1 MSFLASTSQDERAQR
16 PSALKTLAR
25 TGAVGLGLALA
36 ACGSTGSTRPTPSV
50 DPSAPGVVTPAAP
63 PIMTREGM
71 TPPFMAGRTITR
83 IGILLPF
90 ATRPAEAGALYQ
102 AAELAVFTYGDPGT
116 LLIPRDSGATAASA
130 AEAAR
135 LLLRDGADVILGP
148 VERETVAGAAQAAR
162 ERNVPVVG
170 FSSDRT
176 IAGNGVYIL
185 SLPLEEDVRRIV
197 DYAVSKG
204 LRSYALLAPE
214 NDYGRRVEAALR
226 AETAAR
232 GAAVTLTQF
241 YNRSDREAATAA
253 RTLATQLRRTPVQ
266 AILIAES
273 GSVLRATGPALLIGG
288 VNMSQVKLLGT
299 GAWSGGDTQRE
310 PTLAG
315 GWYAS
320 PDPALRA
327 DFEQRYRTAFNRAPS
342 RIASLGYD
350 GVMLAIEAAR
360 QNRQD
365 VVSRASLERTDGF
378 TGADG
383 LFRFRPDG
391 SIERGLAIMELRQQ
405 GPAAV
410 DPAPRTLRVN

>member
-1 MSFLASTSQDERAQR
+1 
-16 PSALKTLAR
+16 
-25 TGAVGLGLALA
+25 
-36 ACGSTGSTRPTPSV
+36 
-50 DPSAPGVVTPAAP
+50 
-63 PIMTREGM
+63 MTRDGM

-83 IGILLPF
+83 IGLLLPF
-90 ATRPAEAGALYQ
+90 ASRPAEAGALYQ

-148 VERETVAGAAQAAR
+148 VERETVAGAAQVAR

-185 SLPLEEDVRRIV
+185 SLPLEEDVRRII
-197 DYAVSKG
+197 DFSVSKG

-226 AETAAR
+226 AEAAAR
-232 GAAVTLTQF
+232 GATVGVTQF
-241 YNRSDREAATAA
+241 YTRTDRDAATAA
-253 RTLATQLRRTPVQ
+253 RALATQLRRTPVQ

-288 VNMSQVKLLGT
+288 VNMGQVKLLGT
-299 GAWSGGDTQRE
+299 GAWAGGDAQRE

-315 GWYAS
+315 GWFAS
-320 PDPALRA
+320 PDPAVRA

-350 GVMLAIEAAR
+350 GVMLAIDAAKS
-360 QNRQD
+360 NRQD
-365 VVSRASLERTDGF
+365 TLSRAVLERAEGF
-378 TGADG
+378 SGADG
-383 LFRFRPDG
+383 VFRFRQDG
-391 SIERGLAIMELRQQ
+391 SIERGLAILELRQQ

>member
-1 MSFLASTSQDERAQR
+1 MSFIASTSRGQRAQR
-16 PSALKTLAR
+16 VSPLLKAGALA
-25 TGAVGLGLALA
+25 LGLAVA
-36 ACGSTGSTRPTPSV
+36 ACGSTGTTSSGPGPS
-50 DPSAPGVVTPAAP
+50 PAPGVVTPAAP
-63 PIMTREGM
+63 PIMTRDGM
-71 TPPFMAGRTITR
+71 TPPFMAGRSITR
-83 IGILLPF
+83 IGLLLPF
-90 ATRPAEAGALYQ
+90 ASRPAEAGALYQ

-130 AEAAR
+130 ADAAR

-148 VERETVAGAAQAAR
+148 VERETVAGAASVAR

-197 DYAVSKG
+197 DYSVGKG

-226 AETAAR
+226 AEAASR
-232 GAAVTLTQF
+232 GATVTITQF

-253 RTLATQLRRTPVQ
+253 RALATQLRRTPVQ

-288 VNMSQVKLLGT
+288 VNMGQVKLLGT
-299 GAWSGGDTQRE
+299 GAWAGGDAQRE

-315 GWYAS
+315 GWFAS
-320 PDPALRA
+320 PDPTVRA
-327 DFEQRYRTAFNRAPS
+327 DFESRYRTAFNRAPS

-350 GVMLAIEAAR
+350 GVMLAIDAAKL
-360 QNRQD
+360 NRQD
-365 VVSRASLERTDGF
+365 PISRAALERSEGF

-383 LFRFRPDG
+383 VFRFRPDG
-391 SIERGLAIMELRQQ
+391 SIERSLAILELRQQ
-405 GPAAV
+405 GPTAV

>member
-1 MSFLASTSQDERAQR
+1 MSFIASTSRGQR
-16 PSALKTLAR
+16 TQSLSALKTLAR
-25 TGAVGLGLALA
+25 LGTVGLGLALA
-36 ACGSTGSTRPTPSV
+36 ACGSAGSTRPSPSP
-50 DPSAPGVVTPAAP
+50 DPAAGVVSPAAP
-63 PIMTREGM
+63 PIMTRDGM
-71 TPPFMAGRTITR
+71 TPPFMAGRSITR
-83 IGILLPF
+83 IGLLLPF
-90 ATRPAEAGALYQ
+90 ASRPAEAGALYQ
-102 AAELAVFTYGDPGT
+102 AAELAVFTFGDPGT

-130 AEAAR
+130 AEATR

-148 VERETVAGAAQAAR
+148 VERETVAGAAQVAR
-162 ERNVPVVG
+162 ERSVPVVG

-197 DYAVSKG
+197 DFSVSKG

-226 AETAAR
+226 AEAAAR
-232 GAAVTLTQF
+232 GATVGVTQF
-241 YNRSDREAATAA
+241 YTRTDREAATAA
-253 RTLATQLRRTPVQ
+253 RALATQLRRTPVQ

-288 VNMSQVKLLGT
+288 VNMGQVKLLGT
-299 GAWSGGDTQRE
+299 GAWAGGDAQRE

-315 GWYAS
+315 GWFAA
-320 PDPALRA
+320 PDPTLRA

-350 GVMLAIEAAR
+350 GVMLAIDAAKA
-360 QNRQD
+360 NRQD
-365 VVSRASLERTDGF
+365 PVSRASLERAEGF

-383 LFRFRPDG
+383 VFRFRQDG
-391 SIERGLAIMELRQQ
+391 SIERSLAILELRQQ

>member
-1 MSFLASTSQDERAQR
+1 MSFTASTSRGQR
-16 PSALKTLAR
+16 VQSLLKAGALA
-25 TGAVGLGLALA
+25 LGLAVA
-36 ACGSTGSTRPTPSV
+36 ACGSSSGPRPSPSP
-50 DPSAPGVVTPAAP
+50 DPSTGVVNPAAP
-63 PIMTREGM
+63 IITRDGM
-71 TPPFMAGRTITR
+71 TPPFMTGRSITR
-83 IGILLPF
+83 IGLLLPF
-90 ATRPAEAGALYQ
+90 ASRPAEAGALYQ

-130 AEAAR
+130 ADAAR

-148 VERETVAGAAQAAR
+148 VERETVAGAAQVAR
-162 ERNVPVVG
+162 ERNVPVIG

-197 DYAVSKG
+197 DYAAGKG

-226 AETAAR
+226 AEAASR
-232 GAAVTLTQF
+232 GATVAVAQF
-241 YNRSDREAATAA
+241 YNRSDRDAATAA
-253 RTLATQLRRTPVQ
+253 RALATQLRRTPVQ

-288 VNMSQVKLLGT
+288 VNMGQVKLLGT
-299 GAWSGGDTQRE
+299 GAWAGGDAQRE

-350 GVMLAIEAAR
+350 GVMIAIDAAK

-365 VVSRASLERTDGF
+365 PISRAALERSEGF

-383 LFRFRPDG
+383 VFRFRPDG
-391 SIERGLAIMELRQQ
+391 SIERGLAILELRQQ